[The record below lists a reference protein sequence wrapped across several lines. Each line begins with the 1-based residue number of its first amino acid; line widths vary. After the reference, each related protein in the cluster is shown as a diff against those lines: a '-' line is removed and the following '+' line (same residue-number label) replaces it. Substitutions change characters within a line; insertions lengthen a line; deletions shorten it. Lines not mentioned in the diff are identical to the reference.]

1 MKRLAPV
8 LLSVLVAVAA
18 CSTAENAA
26 PDPTPVATTAATATT
41 APSATTALSATTTS
55 LASMPT
61 TAPTTTA
68 ATADSD
74 ATADAATTAGSDASQ
89 DGRESDAVA
98 EPADE
103 PAAPSTDPLDAAVT
117 EWMKRSGAP
126 GLVLAVARGDRE
138 PDLFSW
144 GVSDLGTSTPMSYR
158 HHVRIGSVTK
168 TVTAA
173 VVLQLAAEGVVALD
187 APVAQ
192 YLGGDWAPGYEHAA
206 EVTVRDLLGHTSGFV
221 EYAFDPRFYQ
231 LAATRL
237 DEQISPEEILEF
249 AADYGPVTE
258 LGTEFNYNTT
268 GYVAAGLVIEAVTGN
283 SAAEELRSRV
293 FEPLGLEHVYLTPE
307 EFPPE
312 PTANGYVGGTIGY
325 LLGPLLGLTR
335 DNQITHADAIFVDI
349 STMPS
354 EFARSAGWTG
364 GGLEAQ
370 IGDVAVL
377 MRGLFAGDILD
388 ARQVGLMTTGHPQPD
403 NSYGL
408 GISTEQIAGLTVFS
422 HGGGVPGFRT
432 IAAYIPELDLGIA
445 MTANLL
451 GIDGTDDVSTLLE
464 SLAPIL
470 ATTN

>member
-8 LLSVLVAVAA
+8 LLSLVVAA
-18 CSTAENAA
+18 TACSSAEDAA
-26 PDPTPVATTAATATT
+26 PDPTPVATSAATVIT
-41 APSATTALSATTTS
+41 APSATTERSTTTTS
-55 LASMPT
+55 LVSMPT

-68 ATADSD
+68 AVADSD
-74 ATADAATTAGSDASQ
+74 ATGGTDTSQ
-89 DGRESDAVA
+89 NGQTSEAVA

-103 PAAPSTDPLDAAVT
+103 PVAPSTDPLDAAVT
-117 EWMKRSGAP
+117 EWMERSGAP
-126 GLVLAVARGDRE
+126 GVVLAVVRGDRE
-138 PDLFSW
+138 PDLFGW
-144 GVSDLGTSTPMSYR
+144 GVSDLVTSTPMSYR

-173 VVLQLAAEGVVALD
+173 VVLQLVAEGAVALD

-192 YLGGDWAPGYEHAA
+192 YLGGDWAPGYAHAA

-231 LAATRL
+231 LAAPRL
-237 DEQISPEEILEF
+237 DEPISPEEILEF
-249 AADYGPVTE
+249 AAENGPVSA
-258 LGTEFNYNTT
+258 LGAEYHYNTT
-268 GYVAAGLVIEAVTGN
+268 GYVAAGLLIEAVTGN
-283 SAAEELRSRV
+283 SAAAELRSRV
-293 FEPLGLEHVYLTPE
+293 FEPLRLAHIYLTPE

-312 PTANGYVGGTIGY
+312 PTANGYVGGTLGY
-325 LLGPLLGLTR
+325 LMGPLLGLTR
-335 DNQITHADAIFVDI
+335 DNQVTHNGAIYVDI

-370 IGDVAVL
+370 IGDVVRL
-377 MRGLFAGDILD
+377 MRGLFASDILD
-388 ARQVGLMTTGHPQPD
+388 EDQISLMTAGHPNTD

-408 GISTEQIAGLTVFS
+408 GISTDEILGLTMHS

-432 IAAYIPELDLGIA
+432 IAAYVPELDLGIA

-451 GIDGTDDVSTLLE
+451 GIDSADDVGTLLE

-470 ATTN
+470 ATTD